1 MKVTSNAEDCKF
13 KPVTLNITLE
23 SLEETKMMYSLF
35 NYAPMCE
42 LLKLHGI
49 DSDAIRDAILN
60 VSGHLDYGKI
70 FFELSGAIRKW
81 G

>member
-1 MKVTSNAEDCKF
+1 MKVTSNAGDRKF
-13 KPVTLNITLE
+13 EPVVLNITLE
-23 SLEETKMMYSLF
+23 SLEEAKMMFSLF
-35 NYAPMCE
+35 NYAPMCA

-49 DSDAIRDAILN
+49 NSEAIRDAIVN

-70 FFELSGAIRKW
+70 FFELSDAIRLW